1 MSPFMTYLPHRPQL
15 WGEGK
20 ERSQGNP
27 NGGSEGRM
35 PSLGSPRFSGGPH
48 GKSHFSESHAQL
60 PLSLPLSTKRR
71 PKNEDPVEN
80 EGPLENED
88 LVYK

>member
-1 MSPFMTYLPHRPQL
+1 MS
-15 WGEGK
+15 
-20 ERSQGNP
+20 
-27 NGGSEGRM
+27 
-35 PSLGSPRFSGGPH
+35 SLGSPRFSGGPH

-60 PLSLPLSTKRR
+60 PLSLPLSRKRR
-71 PKNEDPVEN
+71 PKNEDPVENEDLEN